1 MTDVFGPNTR
11 GVIHLISH
19 LGELGRREI
28 DSVVDLWKRRPREDR
43 AAAWAAIGAVTT
55 LSERQAI
62 LDAAGLAR
70 REAMTV
76 ARRHGST
83 DWAFWAAVWDAAAGV
98 AARDRLDEYHYRILV
113 GPVASGLPWLA
124 SRQPDRVEVSGLQA
138 AITRYGV
145 TQTSGGPGEVGRSAD
160 VSEAADVSGAADVT
174 DSTGASR
181 SAEVSESADV
191 GRAADVSGSAEV
203 GRAADVTGAAEVGRS
218 EEPGGR
224 R

>member
-19 LGELGRREI
+19 LGELGSREI

-43 AAAWAAIGAVTT
+43 AAAWAAIGAATT
-55 LSERQAI
+55 LTERRAI

-70 REAMTV
+70 REAMAV

-98 AARDRLDEYHYRILV
+98 AASDRVDEHHYQTLI

-124 SRQPDRVEVSGLQA
+124 SRQPDRMEVSGLQA

-145 TQTSGGPGEVGRSAD
+145 PQGWGGSGEVG
-160 VSEAADVSGAADVT
+160 
-174 DSTGASR
+174 
-181 SAEVSESADV
+181 
-191 GRAADVSGSAEV
+191 GSAEV
-203 GRAADVTGAAEVGRS
+203 GRAEDSGGAR
-218 EEPGGR
+218 
-224 R
+224 